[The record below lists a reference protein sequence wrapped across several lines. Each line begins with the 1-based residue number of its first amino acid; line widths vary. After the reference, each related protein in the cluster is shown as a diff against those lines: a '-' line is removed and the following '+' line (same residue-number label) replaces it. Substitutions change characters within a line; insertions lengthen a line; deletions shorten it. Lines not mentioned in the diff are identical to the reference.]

1 MKLFIKEVFYK
12 LLMFTI
18 LSFILVIFTQV
29 IFVNE
34 GVFGFFILGII
45 YISVEFINKL
55 LKEKTKLYTSKIVF
69 GISIVIALMMFIG
82 VAMATID
89 YDMALNGDEP
99 AFTYKKEPV
108 YNDFITYTES
118 GDMKEENKLAYTEY
132 KGFGYKIIIC
142 SENVTCNEK
151 AKILPFSLGT
161 FAYTYPSDS
170 TIEIN

>member
-1 MKLFIKEVFYK
+1 MKLLIKEIFYK

-18 LSFILVIFTQV
+18 LSLILVIFTQV
-29 IFVNE
+29 IFANE
-34 GVFGFFILGII
+34 GEIGFFLLGII

-55 LKEKTKLYTSKIVF
+55 LKEKTKFYTSKIVF

-99 AFTYKKEPV
+99 AFTYKKETI
-108 YNDFITYTES
+108 YNDFITYTDE
-118 GDMKEENKLAYTEY
+118 GDMKEENKLAFTEY

-142 SENVTCNEK
+142 SENVNCNEK
-151 AKILPFSLGT
+151 VTILPFSLGA
-161 FAYTYPSDS
+161 FAYSYPSDS
-170 TIEIN
+170 TIEID